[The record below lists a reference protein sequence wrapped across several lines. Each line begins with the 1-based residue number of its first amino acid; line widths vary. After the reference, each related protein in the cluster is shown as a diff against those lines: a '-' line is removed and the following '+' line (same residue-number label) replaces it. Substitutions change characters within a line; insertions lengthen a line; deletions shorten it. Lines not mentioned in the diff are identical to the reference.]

1 MALIN
6 CPECGK
12 EVSDKAKACPNCAYP
27 IAKLKESNV
36 VEHDEATETE
46 TQQNKE
52 VSTKIKINNE
62 SDNKMSLEEEL
73 RAREERRRKRQ
84 EAARIK
90 KRKARRKK
98 IIIISCIAVV
108 LIAIAVFFIFDIPV
122 SLKQLDSITTESA
135 NPEKYQELIDIIVS
149 EGTPVY
155 KTGIN
160 DYDEVSF
167 YTLQHNP
174 FESDKSL
181 NGELVVFPN
190 ADGEFNTDS
199 TLWYMGSFG
208 MFEPYYYESKQMLAG
223 TTNHVCLDIT
233 NDICEIF
240 WEYQIASNGEYVEI
254 ASAMTEIVPSTYT
267 YNSDLT
273 IGDYSPIG
281 NFYEISNLS
290 SEAEVGRLIR
300 NESRYEID
308 NMLKI
313 LWEIFDISP
322 ADLGFKNYEF
332 VVDWSEVKE

>member
-1 MALIN
+1 MALIK

-12 EVSDKAKACPNCAYP
+12 EISDRAEACPYCAYP
-27 IAKLKESNV
+27 IVKLNENNTVAQKELHN
-36 VEHDEATETE
+36 TETKKHIDNSSE
-46 TQQNKE
+46 TDN
-52 VSTKIKINNE
+52 TK
-62 SDNKMSLEEEL
+62 SLEEEL

-233 NDICEIF
+233 NDICEVI
-240 WEYQIASNGEYVEI
+240 WSYKIASNGEYVEI

-273 IGDYSPIG
+273 IGDYSPCG

-290 SEAEVGRLIR
+290 SEAEAGKLIR

-308 NMLKI
+308 KMLKI

>member
-1 MALIN
+1 MALIK

-12 EVSDKAKACPNCAYP
+12 EISDRAEACPNCAYP
-27 IAKLKESNV
+27 I
-36 VEHDEATETE
+36 
-46 TQQNKE
+46 
-52 VSTKIKINNE
+52 TKINE
-62 SDNKMSLEEEL
+62 NDTVVCKEAPNTEAEYRKDNPTEVDNSKSLEEEL

-273 IGDYSPIG
+273 IGDYSPCG

-290 SEAEVGRLIR
+290 SEAEAGKLIR

-308 NMLKI
+308 EMLKI